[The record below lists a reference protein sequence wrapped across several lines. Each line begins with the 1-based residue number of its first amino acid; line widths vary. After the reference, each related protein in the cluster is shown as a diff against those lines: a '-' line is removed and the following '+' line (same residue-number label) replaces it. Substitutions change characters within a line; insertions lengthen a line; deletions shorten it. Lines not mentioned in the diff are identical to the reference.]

1 MKVET
6 MNYDITSRVDML
18 DLKKG
23 NTQGGKKEPL
33 KNEDSGKNG
42 DDFKTIVDR
51 MLPDP
56 HGGNT

>member
-1 MKVET
+1 